1 MEREIRGGIPVEV
14 RADDDGTVTV
24 EGYAAVFDELADIGG
39 MFTEQFAQGAF
50 RDAVR
55 ADDVVFLVNHEGLP
69 LGRTRAGTLTLKE
82 DKRGLKMRSE
92 LDGDDPDVRALVP
105 KMRRG
110 DLDKMSIAFR
120 ATKQEWDDAAE
131 PPHRTITRAQLFDV
145 SVVTTPAYDGTDI
158 ALRSL
163 EKSQADERTQ
173 NFHAARRRLRMKMH
187 LRLRDA
193 QPPEKGTEP
202 ISNPKGD

>member
-14 RADDDGTVTV
+14 RADDDGKVVV

-39 MFTEQFAQGAF
+39 MFTEQFAKGAF
-50 RDAVR
+50 REAVR
-55 ADDVVFLVNHEGLP
+55 DDDVVFLVNHDGLP

-82 DKRGLKMRSE
+82 DARGLKMRSE
-92 LDGDDPDVRALVP
+92 LDGEDPDVRALVP
-105 KMRRG
+105 KMKRG

-120 ATKQEWDDAAE
+120 ATQQEWDDAAA

-163 EKSQADERTQ
+163 KNVQADERTK
-173 NFHAARRRLRMKMH
+173 NFHAARRRLRMKMN
-187 LRLRDA
+187 LRLRSA
-193 QPPEKGTEP
+193 QDPEKGIQP
-202 ISNPKGD
+202 ISKPKGE